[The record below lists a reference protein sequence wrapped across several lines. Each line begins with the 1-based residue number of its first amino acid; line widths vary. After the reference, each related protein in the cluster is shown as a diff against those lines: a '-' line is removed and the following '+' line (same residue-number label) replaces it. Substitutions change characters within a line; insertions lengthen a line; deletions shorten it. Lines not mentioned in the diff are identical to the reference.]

1 MPNDRPR
8 DRSHRILWIGYA
20 LIFSVVVLAALAVT
34 SAVQTHALRDK
45 TVDLYGRIG
54 ELKSAHK
61 TAQTLLEE
69 QASENRHQDE
79 RIAEQNERL
88 RRQGQAITR
97 LSRLRKQDATALTS
111 LHNELAVR
119 NTADAPVKQRLQQ
132 LEANNAA
139 ARNVIN
145 TAPAPPGKDGKP

>member
-1 MPNDRPR
+1 MANERQHDRA
-8 DRSHRILWIGYA
+8 HRILWVGYA
-20 LIFSVVVLAALAVT
+20 LILSVVVLAALAVT

-45 TVDLYGRIG
+45 TMDLYSRIG

-61 TAQTLLEE
+61 TAQTQLGE
-69 QASENRHQDE
+69 QASENRQQDA

-88 RRQGQAITR
+88 RLQGQAITR
-97 LSRLRKQDATALTS
+97 LSRLRKQDATALTG

-119 NTADAPVKQRLQQ
+119 NTADAPVKERLEQ

-139 ARNVIN
+139 ARSVIS
-145 TAPAPPGKDGKP
+145 TAPAPPATEGRP